1 MIPELRLSLKKLF
14 FSMLV
19 LLVLPATVAY
29 AGFFSMFGDIF
40 SKMNTVQRP
49 ITSQNVT
56 LLAAASASD
65 LSGSSAQSEVNT
77 VDGSALLPD
86 AGPEG
91 AIADLTDQDY
101 DHGQISIYT
110 VHEGDS
116 LASIAKMF
124 SVSVNTI
131 LWANNMQ
138 KGAKLS
144 VGETLVILP
153 VSGIEYTVK
162 KGDTI
167 ESIAKKY
174 KGDPAE
180 VRSYNALADSEQ
192 PALGVTVIIPDGE
205 MPTIVPVKTK
215 PASSK
220 LHGANGPDYS
230 GYYQSPLSTYRK
242 TQGLHGYNGV
252 DLVEYLGAPIYAAAE
267 GDVVVA
273 RQGGYNGGYGN
284 YVVIQHGNGTQTL
297 YGHMQSVVV
306 SPGDNVAQGQTIGFL
321 GNTGRSTG
329 AHLHFEVRGAKN
341 PF

>member
-1 MIPELRLSLKKLF
+1 MIPEFRLSWRKLSL
-14 FSMLV
+14 SMFV

-29 AGFFSMFGDIF
+29 AGFFSLFGDIF
-40 SKMNTVQRP
+40 SKVNTVQKP
-49 ITSQNVT
+49 ITSQNVA

-65 LSGSSAQSEVNT
+65 LGGGDARLEVNT

-91 AIADLTDQDY
+91 AMADLSDEDY

-110 VHEGDS
+110 VHGGDS

-124 SVSVNTI
+124 NVSVNTI

-138 KGAKLS
+138 KGAKLAI
-144 VGETLVILP
+144 GETLVILP
-153 VSGIEYTVK
+153 VTGVEYVVK
-162 KGDTI
+162 KGDTV

-174 KGDPAE
+174 KGDPDE
-180 VRSYNALADSEQ
+180 VRTYNALADNEQ
-192 PALGVTVIIPDGE
+192 PVLGSTVIIPDGE
-205 MPTIVPVKTK
+205 MPNTAPAKTK

-220 LHGANGPDYS
+220 LHGAGGPDLA
-230 GYYQSPLSTYRK
+230 GYYQAPLATYRK
-242 TQGLHGYNGV
+242 SQGLHGYNGV
-252 DLVEYLGAPIYAAAE
+252 DLVEYIGAPVFAAAA

-284 YVVIQHGNGTQTL
+284 YVVIQHANGTQTL
-297 YGHMQSVVV
+297 YGHLQSVVV
-306 SPGDNVAQGQTIGFL
+306 SPGDHVGQGHTIGYL

>member
-1 MIPELRLSLKKLF
+1 MLPQFRLSLKKLL
-14 FSMLV
+14 FSMFV
-19 LLVLPATVAY
+19 LLVLPAAVAY

-40 SKMNTVQRP
+40 SKINTVQKP
-49 ITSQNVT
+49 ITSQNIA
-56 LLAAASASD
+56 LLAAASAPD
-65 LSGSSAQSEVNT
+65 LGSRSQQIEVNT
-77 VDGSALLPD
+77 VGGSALLPD

-91 AIADLTDQDY
+91 AIADLSDEDF

-124 SVSVNTI
+124 DVSVNTI

-138 KGAKLS
+138 KGAKLAI
-144 VGETLVILP
+144 GETLVILP
-153 VSGIEYTVK
+153 VSGVEYVVK

-174 KGDPAE
+174 KGDPLE
-180 VRSYNALADSEQ
+180 VRSYNGFAESEQ
-192 PALGVTVIIPDGE
+192 PSIGAMVIIPDGE
-205 MPTIVPVKTK
+205 MPTVVPVKTK

-220 LHGANGPDYS
+220 LRGASGPELTGFYH
-230 GYYQSPLSTYRK
+230 SPLASYRK
-242 TQGLHGYNGV
+242 SQGLHGYNGV
-252 DLVEYLGAPIYAAAE
+252 DLVEYIGAPVFAAAD

-284 YVVIQHGNGTQTL
+284 YVVIRHANGTQTL
-297 YGHMQSVVV
+297 YGHLQSITV
-306 SPGDNVAQGQTIGFL
+306 SAGGHVSQGETIGYL

-329 AHLHFEVRGAKN
+329 PHLHFEVRGAKN

>member
-1 MIPELRLSLKKLF
+1 
-14 FSMLV
+14 MLV

-29 AGFFSMFGDIF
+29 AGFFSLFGDIF
-40 SKMNTVQRP
+40 SKVNTVQKP

-56 LLAAASASD
+56 LLAAVSASD
-65 LSGSSAQSEVNT
+65 LGGRYAEQDVNT

-91 AIADLTDQDY
+91 AMADLSDQDY

-110 VHEGDS
+110 VHEGDTFS
-116 LASIAKMF
+116 SIAKLF
-124 SVSVNTI
+124 NVSVNTI

-153 VSGIEYTVK
+153 VSGVEYTVK

-174 KGDPAE
+174 KGDPIE
-180 VRSYNALADSEQ
+180 VRSYNSLADSEQ
-192 PALGVTVIIPDGE
+192 PVIGVTVIIPDGE
-205 MPTIVPVKTK
+205 MPTAVPAKTK

-220 LHGANGPDYS
+220 LHGASGPNYA
-230 GYYQSPLSTYRK
+230 GYYRAPLASYRK
-242 TQGLHGYNGV
+242 SQGLHGYNGV
-252 DLVEYLGAPIYAAAE
+252 DLVEYIGAPIYAAAD
-267 GDVVVA
+267 GDVVVS

-284 YVVIQHGNGTQTL
+284 YVVIQHANGTQTL
-297 YGHMQSVVV
+297 YGHMQSVTVA
-306 SPGDNVAQGQTIGFL
+306 PGDHISQGQTIGFL